1 MRSGSRLSAVPVF
14 VVVAFC
20 TAAAFII
27 HADATPPSQA
37 AEIQLQLG
45 TMLYAEGRYV
55 EALEAYENAVK
66 TTDTSLQRTA
76 RSGLITSALR
86 VAEFDLA
93 RHEAETLVKV
103 APRDASAVSL
113 YADALWASG
122 LFEEAE
128 ARYKDSLALQPDLA
142 RGLHG
147 VARSLLAR
155 NQLDDAM
162 VQAQAAL
169 RLAPR
174 DLEVHHTVGA
184 IYERM
189 HKYEEAAVAYGN
201 YVNLLPNKD
210 TSEKAA
216 WSRAEIRFLR
226 SFAQR
231 VPFQADP
238 GTDDMVYSVDFRTVN
253 DKVVVT
259 ARVNDSRPQDFVVD
273 TGAENTV
280 ITELTARRLGV
291 APITYTLSAGVG
303 ETGLRGLQLA
313 RVDSLELG
321 TLKLRNVPVIIK
333 SPPLRDLPT
342 TETESLSP
350 LSLGY
355 SMIID
360 YGTKK
365 LIFGKH
371 LPVEQGDLEL
381 PLRVYRLATVR
392 GLVGKDYEASF
403 VVDTGGEVISISQA
417 TANRIPVKEGTRKI
431 ALKVYGSSGWD
442 KDAFLMPGM
451 DLAFDKIKYTNFPVV
466 VLNLNAPSALLGF
479 QLGGIVGHKF
489 LSGYRVGIDLERS
502 VLRLKSISN
511 S

>member
-1 MRSGSRLSAVPVF
+1 L
-14 VVVAFC
+14 
-20 TAAAFII
+20 
-27 HADATPPSQA
+27 
-37 AEIQLQLG
+37 
-45 TMLYAEGRYV
+45 
-55 EALEAYENAVK
+55 
-66 TTDTSLQRTA
+66 
-76 RSGLITSALR
+76 
-86 VAEFDLA
+86 
-93 RHEAETLVKV
+93 
-103 APRDASAVSL
+103 SL

-122 LFEEAE
+122 LFEESE
-128 ARYKDSLALQPDLA
+128 ARYRDALALQPDLA

-147 VARSLLAR
+147 IARSLLAR
-155 NQLDDAM
+155 NQLEEAM
-162 VQAQAAL
+162 NQAQAAL
-169 RLAPR
+169 RLSPR
-174 DLEVHHTVGA
+174 DMEIHHTVGA

-189 HKYEEAAVAYGN
+189 HKFEEAAVAYGN

-210 TSEKAA
+210 TSEKAQ

-231 VPFQADP
+231 VPFQVDP
-238 GTDDMVYSVDFRTVN
+238 GTDDMVYTVDFRTVN
-253 DKVVVT
+253 EKVVVRARINDAT
-259 ARVNDSRPQDFVVD
+259 AQDFVVD

-280 ITELTARRLGV
+280 ITEVTARRLGV

-342 TETESLSP
+342 SETESLSP

-371 LPVEQGDLEL
+371 LPVEEGDLEL

-392 GLVGKDYEASF
+392 GMVGKDHEASF

-417 TANRIPVKEGTRKI
+417 TASRIPTKEGARKI

-502 VLRLKSISN
+502 VLRLKSLSR

>member
-1 MRSGSRLSAVPVF
+1 
-14 VVVAFC
+14 
-20 TAAAFII
+20 
-27 HADATPPSQA
+27 
-37 AEIQLQLG
+37 
-45 TMLYAEGRYV
+45 
-55 EALEAYENAVK
+55 
-66 TTDTSLQRTA
+66 
-76 RSGLITSALR
+76 
-86 VAEFDLA
+86 
-93 RHEAETLVKV
+93 
-103 APRDASAVSL
+103 
-113 YADALWASG
+113 
-122 LFEEAE
+122 
-128 ARYKDSLALQPDLA
+128 
-142 RGLHG
+142 
-147 VARSLLAR
+147 
-155 NQLDDAM
+155 
-162 VQAQAAL
+162 
-169 RLAPR
+169 
-174 DLEVHHTVGA
+174 
-184 IYERM
+184 M

-231 VPFQADP
+231 VPFQTDP
-238 GTDDMVYSVDFRTVN
+238 GTDDMVFTVDFRTVN
-253 DKVVVT
+253 EKIVVR
-259 ARVNDSRPQDFVVD
+259 ARVNDSGPQDFVVD

-280 ITELTARRLGV
+280 ITEVTARRLGV

-342 TETESLSP
+342 NETESLSP

-360 YGTKK
+360 YGTHK
-365 LIFGKH
+365 LTFGKH
-371 LPVEQGDLEL
+371 LPAEQGDLEL

-392 GLVGKDYEASF
+392 GLVGKDNEASF

-502 VLRLKSISN
+502 VLRLKSLPN